1 MNEFTPTER
10 TKVRRLPDRGK
21 YDSESV
27 YGILDEAFI
36 CHVGFV
42 VESQPYVIPTGFARV
57 GDTLYIHGSAASRML
72 RTLADGVQIGVT
84 VTLIDGIVM
93 ARSGFHSSMN
103 YRSVVILGRATQVE
117 GRDEKLAA
125 MAAFSEQV
133 MPGRWK
139 DLRETTDAELK
150 GTLVLSLPLKEVSA
164 KVRSGPPKDD
174 EVDYAL
180 PLWAGIVPLKLTAG
194 NPINDPRLP
203 TGIDPP
209 GYARNYKR

>member
-1 MNEFTPTER
+1 MSKFTPTER

-21 YDSESV
+21 YDAESV

-42 VESQPYVIPTGFARV
+42 VEGQPYVIPTGFARV
-57 GDTLYIHGSAASRML
+57 NDTLYIHGSAASRML
-72 RTLADGVQIGVT
+72 RTLADGVQVCVT

-117 GRDEKLAA
+117 GRDEKLIAL
-125 MAAFSEQV
+125 AAFSEQV

-164 KVRSGPPKDD
+164 KLRTGPPKDD
-174 EVDYAL
+174 EEDYAL
-180 PLWAGIVPLKLTAG
+180 PLWAGVVPLKLTAG
-194 NPINDPRLP
+194 TPINDPLLP
-203 TGIDPP
+203 TGIEPP

>member
-1 MNEFTPTER
+1 MSKFTPTER

-21 YDSESV
+21 YDAESV

-42 VESQPYVIPTGFARV
+42 VEGQPYVIPTGFARID
-57 GDTLYIHGSAASRML
+57 DTLYIHGSAASRML
-72 RTLADGVQIGVT
+72 RTLADGVQVCVT

-103 YRSVVILGRATQVE
+103 YRSVVILGRAMPVE

-125 MAAFSEQV
+125 LAAFSEQV

-174 EVDYAL
+174 EADYAL
-180 PLWAGIVPLKLTAG
+180 PLWAGVVPLKLAAG
-194 NPINDPRLP
+194 TPIDDPRLP
-203 TGIDPP
+203 KGIEPP

>member
-1 MNEFTPTER
+1 MSKFTPTER

-21 YDSESV
+21 YDAESV
-27 YGILDEAFI
+27 YGILDEAFF

-42 VESQPYVIPTGFARV
+42 VEGQPYVIPTGFARID
-57 GDTLYIHGSAASRML
+57 DTLYIHGSAASRML
-72 RTLADGVQIGVT
+72 RTLADGVQVCVT

-103 YRSVVILGRATQVE
+103 YRSVVILGRAMPVE
-117 GRDEKLAA
+117 ARDEKLAA
-125 MAAFSEQV
+125 LAAFSEQV

-174 EVDYAL
+174 EADYAL
-180 PLWAGIVPLKLTAG
+180 PLWAGVVPLKLAAG
-194 NPINDPRLP
+194 TPIDDPRLP
-203 TGIDPP
+203 KGIEPP

>member
-1 MNEFTPTER
+1 MSKFTPTER

-21 YDSESV
+21 YDAESV

-42 VESQPYVIPTGFARV
+42 VEGQPYVIPTGFARV
-57 GDTLYIHGSAASRML
+57 NDTLYIHGSAASRML
-72 RTLADGVQIGVT
+72 RTLADGVQVCVT

-117 GRDEKLAA
+117 GRAEKLAA
-125 MAAFSEQV
+125 LAAFSEQV

-150 GTLVLSLPLKEVSA
+150 GTLVLNLPLKEVSA

-180 PLWAGIVPLKLTAG
+180 PLWAGVVPLKLTAG
-194 NPINDPRLP
+194 NPIDDPRLP
-203 TGIDPP
+203 KGIEPP

>member
-1 MNEFTPTER
+1 MSEFTPTER

-42 VESQPYVIPTGFARV
+42 VDRQPYVIPTGFARV
-57 GDTLYIHGSAASRML
+57 NDTLYIHGSAASRML
-72 RTLADGVQIGVT
+72 RTLADGVQVCVT

-103 YRSVVILGRATQVE
+103 YRSVVILGRTMLVE

-125 MAAFSEQV
+125 LAAFSEQV

-150 GTLVLSLPLKEVSA
+150 GTLVLTLPLKEVSA
-164 KVRSGPPKDD
+164 KVRIGPPKDD
-174 EVDYAL
+174 EADYAL
-180 PLWAGIVPLKLTAG
+180 PLWAGVVPLKLTAG
-194 NPINDPRLP
+194 TPINDPRLP
-203 TGIDPP
+203 KGIETPH
-209 GYARNYKR
+209 YARNYKR

>member
-1 MNEFTPTER
+1 MSKFTPTER

-21 YDSESV
+21 YDAESV

-42 VESQPYVIPTGFARV
+42 VEGQPYVIPTGFARID
-57 GDTLYIHGSAASRML
+57 DTLYIHGSAASRML
-72 RTLADGVQIGVT
+72 RTLADGVQVCVT
-84 VTLIDGIVM
+84 VTLVDGIVM

-103 YRSVVILGRATQVE
+103 YRSVVILGRAMPVE
-117 GRDEKLAA
+117 GRDEKLTAL
-125 MAAFSEQV
+125 AAFSEQV

-174 EVDYAL
+174 EADYAL
-180 PLWAGIVPLKLTAG
+180 PLWAGVVPLKLAAG
-194 NPINDPRLP
+194 TPIDDPRLP
-203 TGIDPP
+203 KGTEPP
-209 GYARNYKR
+209 DYARNYKR

>member
-1 MNEFTPTER
+1 MSKFTPTER

-21 YDSESV
+21 YDAESV

-42 VESQPYVIPTGFARV
+42 VDGQPYVIPTGFARV
-57 GDTLYIHGSAASRML
+57 NDTLYIHGSAASRML
-72 RTLADGVQIGVT
+72 RTLADGVQVCVT

-125 MAAFSEQV
+125 LAAFSEQV

-150 GTLVLSLPLKEVSA
+150 GTLVLTLPLEEVSA

-180 PLWAGIVPLKLTAG
+180 PLWAGVVPLKVTAG
-194 NPINDPRLP
+194 NPIDDPRLP
-203 TGIDPP
+203 KGTEPP
-209 GYARNYKR
+209 DYARNYKR

>member
-21 YDSESV
+21 YDAESV

-36 CHVGFV
+36 CHIGFV
-42 VESQPYVIPTGFARV
+42 VEGHPYVIPTGFARV
-57 GDTLYIHGSAASRML
+57 NDTLYIHGSAASRML
-72 RTLADGVQIGVT
+72 RTLAEGVQVCVT
-84 VTLIDGIVM
+84 VTLVDGIVM

-125 MAAFSEQV
+125 LAAFSEQV

-150 GTLVLSLPLKEVSA
+150 GTLVLTLPLKEVSA
-164 KVRSGPPKDD
+164 KVRTGPPKDD
-174 EVDYAL
+174 EADYAL
-180 PLWAGIVPLKLTAG
+180 PLWAGVVPLKLTAIT
-194 NPINDPRLP
+194 PIDDPRLAK
-203 TGIDPP
+203 GIAPP
-209 GYARNYKR
+209 DYARKYKR

>member
-1 MNEFTPTER
+1 MSKFAPTER
-10 TKVRRLPDRGK
+10 TKVRRLPDRGR
-21 YDSESV
+21 YDPESV

-42 VESQPYVIPTGFARV
+42 VDGQPYVIPTGFARV
-57 GDTLYIHGSAASRML
+57 NDTLYIHGSAASRML
-72 RTLADGVQIGVT
+72 RTLADGVQVCVT

-117 GRDEKLAA
+117 RRDEKLAA
-125 MAAFSEQV
+125 LAAFSEQV

-150 GTLVLSLPLKEVSA
+150 GTLVLTLPLKEVSA
-164 KVRSGPPKDD
+164 KVRTGPPKDD
-174 EVDYAL
+174 EADYAL
-180 PLWAGIVPLKLTAG
+180 PLWAGVVPLKLTASR
-194 NPINDPRLP
+194 PIDDPRLP
-203 TGIDPP
+203 KGIEPP
-209 GYARNYKR
+209 NYARNYKR

>member
-1 MNEFTPTER
+1 MSEFTPTER

-27 YGILDEAFI
+27 HGILDEAFI

-42 VESQPYVIPTGFARV
+42 VDGQPYVIPTGFARV
-57 GDTLYIHGSAASRML
+57 NDTLYIHGSAASRML
-72 RTLADGVQIGVT
+72 RTLADGVQVCVT
-84 VTLIDGIVM
+84 VTLVDGIVM

-103 YRSVVILGRATQVE
+103 YRSVVILGRAMLVE

-125 MAAFSEQV
+125 LAAFSEQV

-150 GTLVLSLPLKEVSA
+150 GTLVLTLPLKEVSA
-164 KVRSGPPKDD
+164 KVRTGPPKDD
-174 EVDYAL
+174 EADYAL
-180 PLWAGIVPLKLTAG
+180 PLWAGVVPLKLTAG
-194 NPINDPRLP
+194 TPIDDPRLP
-203 TGIDPP
+203 EGIEAPD
-209 GYARNYKR
+209 YARNYKR

>member
-1 MNEFTPTER
+1 MSEFTPTPR
-10 TKVRRLPDRGK
+10 TQVRRLPDRGH
-21 YDSESV
+21 YDSETV
-27 YGILDEAFI
+27 HRILDEGFL

-42 VESQPYVIPTGFARV
+42 VDGQPFVIPTGYARV
-57 GDTLYIHGSAASRML
+57 DDCVYLHGSAASRML
-72 RTLADGVQIGVT
+72 RTLAGGVQVCVT
-84 VTLIDGIVM
+84 VTLVDGIVM

-139 DLRETTDAELK
+139 DLRGTTDAELK

-174 EVDYAL
+174 
-180 PLWAGIVPLKLTAG
+180 
-194 NPINDPRLP
+194 
-203 TGIDPP
+203 
-209 GYARNYKR
+209 

>member
-1 MNEFTPTER
+1 MSKFTPTER

-21 YDSESV
+21 YDAESV

-42 VESQPYVIPTGFARV
+42 VEGQPYVIPTGFARV
-57 GDTLYIHGSAASRML
+57 NDTLYIHGSAASRML
-72 RTLADGVQIGVT
+72 RTLADGVQVCVT

-125 MAAFSEQV
+125 LAAFSEQV

-150 GTLVLSLPLKEVSA
+150 GTLVLTLPLKEVSA
-164 KVRSGPPKDD
+164 KVRTGPPKDD

-180 PLWAGIVPLKLTAG
+180 PLWAGVVPLKVTAG
-194 NPINDPRLP
+194 NPIDDPRLP
-203 TGIDPP
+203 KGIEPP
-209 GYARNYKR
+209 DCARNYKR

>member
-72 RTLADGVQIGVT
+72 RTLADGVQVCVT

-180 PLWAGIVPLKLTAG
+180 PLWAGIVPLQLTAG

>member
-57 GDTLYIHGSAASRML
+57 NDTLYIHGSAASRML
-72 RTLADGVQIGVT
+72 RTLADGVQICVT

-194 NPINDPRLP
+194 NPVNDPRLP

>member
-10 TKVRRLPDRGK
+10 TKVHRLPDRGK

-57 GDTLYIHGSAASRML
+57 NDTLYIHGSAASRML
-72 RTLADGVQIGVT
+72 RTLADGVQICVT

-150 GTLVLSLPLKEVSA
+150 GTLVLNLPLKEVSA

>member
-57 GDTLYIHGSAASRML
+57 DDTLYIHGSAASRML
-72 RTLADGVQIGVT
+72 RTLADGVQVCVT

-203 TGIDPP
+203 TGIEPP

>member
-1 MNEFTPTER
+1 MNEFMPTER

-42 VESQPYVIPTGFARV
+42 VDGQPYVIPTGFARV
-57 GDTLYIHGSAASRML
+57 NDTLYIHGSAASRML
-72 RTLADGVQIGVT
+72 RTLADGVQVCVT
-84 VTLIDGIVM
+84 VTLVDGIVM

-103 YRSVVILGRATQVE
+103 YRSVVILGRARQVE

-125 MAAFSEQV
+125 LAAFSEQV

-150 GTLVLSLPLKEVSA
+150 GTLVLTLPLKEVSA
-164 KVRSGPPKDD
+164 KVRTGPPKDD
-174 EVDYAL
+174 EADYAL
-180 PLWAGIVPLKLTAG
+180 PLWAGVVPLRLTAST
-194 NPINDPRLP
+194 PIDDPRLP
-203 TGIDPP
+203 KGIEPP
-209 GYARNYKR
+209 DYARNYKR

>member
-1 MNEFTPTER
+1 MSKFTPTER

-21 YDSESV
+21 YDAESV

-42 VESQPYVIPTGFARV
+42 VEGQPYVIPTGFARV
-57 GDTLYIHGSAASRML
+57 NDTLYIHGSAASRML
-72 RTLADGVQIGVT
+72 CTLADGGQVCVT

-125 MAAFSEQV
+125 LAAFSEQV

-150 GTLVLSLPLKEVSA
+150 GTLVLTLPLKEVSA

-180 PLWAGIVPLKLTAG
+180 PLWAGVVPLKVTAG
-194 NPINDPRLP
+194 NPIDDPRLP
-203 TGIDPP
+203 KGTEPP
-209 GYARNYKR
+209 DYARNYKR

>member
-1 MNEFTPTER
+1 MSKFTPTER

-21 YDSESV
+21 YDAESV

-42 VESQPYVIPTGFARV
+42 VEGQPYVIPTGFARV
-57 GDTLYIHGSAASRML
+57 NDTLYIHGSAASRML
-72 RTLADGVQIGVT
+72 RTMADEVQVCVT
-84 VTLIDGIVM
+84 VTLVDGIVM

-117 GRDEKLAA
+117 GRAEKLAA
-125 MAAFSEQV
+125 LAAFSEQV

-150 GTLVLSLPLKEVSA
+150 GTLVLTLPLKEVSA

-180 PLWAGIVPLKLTAG
+180 PLWAGVVPLKLSAG
-194 NPINDPRLP
+194 TPIDDPRLP
-203 TGIDPP
+203 RGIEPP

>member
-1 MNEFTPTER
+1 MSKFTPTER

-21 YDSESV
+21 YDTESV

-42 VESQPYVIPTGFARV
+42 VEGQPYVIPTGFARV
-57 GDTLYIHGSAASRML
+57 NDTLYIHGSAASRML
-72 RTLADGVQIGVT
+72 RTLADGVQVCVT

-117 GRDEKLAA
+117 GRAEKLAA
-125 MAAFSEQV
+125 LAAFSEQV

-150 GTLVLSLPLKEVSA
+150 GTLVLTLPLKEVSA

-180 PLWAGIVPLKLTAG
+180 PLWAGVVPLKLTAG
-194 NPINDPRLP
+194 NPIDDPRLP
-203 TGIDPP
+203 RGIEPP

>member
-1 MNEFTPTER
+1 MSKFTPTER
-10 TKVRRLPDRGK
+10 TIVRRLPDRGK
-21 YDSESV
+21 YDAESV

-42 VESQPYVIPTGFARV
+42 VEGQPYVIPTGFARV
-57 GDTLYIHGSAASRML
+57 NDTLYIHGSAASRML
-72 RTLADGVQIGVT
+72 RTLADGVQVCVT

-125 MAAFSEQV
+125 LAAFSEQV

-150 GTLVLSLPLKEVSA
+150 GTLVLTLPLEEVSA

-174 EVDYAL
+174 EADYAL
-180 PLWAGIVPLKLTAG
+180 PLWAGVVPLKVTAG
-194 NPINDPRLP
+194 NPIDDPRLP
-203 TGIDPP
+203 KGTEPP
-209 GYARNYKR
+209 DYARNYKR

>member
-1 MNEFTPTER
+1 MSKFTPTER

-21 YDSESV
+21 YDSERV

-42 VESQPYVIPTGFARV
+42 VDGQPYVIPTGFARV
-57 GDTLYIHGSAASRML
+57 GDTLYIHGSPASRML
-72 RTLADGVQIGVT
+72 RTLAGGVQVCVT

-103 YRSVVILGRATQVE
+103 YRSVVILGRALPVE
-117 GRDEKLAA
+117 GREEKLAA
-125 MAAFSEQV
+125 LAAFSEQV

-150 GTLVLSLPLKEVSA
+150 GTLVLSLALKEVSA
-164 KVRSGPPKDD
+164 KVRTGPPKDD
-174 EVDYAL
+174 EPDYAL
-180 PLWAGIVPLKLTAG
+180 PLWAGVVPLKLTAG
-194 NPINDPRLP
+194 TPIDDPRLAK
-203 TGIDPP
+203 GIEPP
-209 GYARNYKR
+209 DYARNYKR

>member
-10 TKVRRLPDRGK
+10 TKVRRLPDRGR

-42 VESQPYVIPTGFARV
+42 VDGQPYVIPTGFARV
-57 GDTLYIHGSAASRML
+57 NDTLYIHGSAASRML
-72 RTLADGVQIGVT
+72 RTLADGVQVCVT
-84 VTLIDGIVM
+84 VTLVDGIVM

-117 GRDEKLAA
+117 ERDEKLAA
-125 MAAFSEQV
+125 LAAFSEQV

-139 DLRETTDAELK
+139 NLRETTDAELK
-150 GTLVLSLPLKEVSA
+150 GTLVLRLPLEEVSA
-164 KVRSGPPKDD
+164 KVRTGPPKDD
-174 EVDYAL
+174 EADYAL
-180 PLWAGIVPLKLTAG
+180 PLWAGVVPLKLTAG
-194 NPINDPRLP
+194 NPIDDPRLP
-203 TGIDPP
+203 KGIEPP

>member
-1 MNEFTPTER
+1 MSEFTPTER

-42 VESQPYVIPTGFARV
+42 VDRQPYVIPTGFARV
-57 GDTLYIHGSAASRML
+57 NDTLYIHGSAASRML
-72 RTLADGVQIGVT
+72 RTLADGMQVCVT

-103 YRSVVILGRATQVE
+103 YRSVVILGRTMLVE

-125 MAAFSEQV
+125 LAAFSEQV

-150 GTLVLSLPLKEVSA
+150 GTLVLTLPLKEVSA
-164 KVRSGPPKDD
+164 KVRIGPPKDD
-174 EVDYAL
+174 EADYAL
-180 PLWAGIVPLKLTAG
+180 PLWAGVVPLKLTAG
-194 NPINDPRLP
+194 TPINDPRLP
-203 TGIDPP
+203 KGIETPH
-209 GYARNYKR
+209 YARNYKR

>member
-1 MNEFTPTER
+1 
-10 TKVRRLPDRGK
+10 
-21 YDSESV
+21 V
-27 YGILDEAFI
+27 YRILDEAFI

-72 RTLADGVQIGVT
+72 RTLADGVQVCVT

>member
-1 MNEFTPTER
+1 MSKFTPTER

-21 YDSESV
+21 YDAESV

-42 VESQPYVIPTGFARV
+42 VEGQPYVIPTGFARV
-57 GDTLYIHGSAASRML
+57 NDTLYIHGSAASRML
-72 RTLADGVQIGVT
+72 RTLADGVQVCVT

-125 MAAFSEQV
+125 LAAFSEQV

-150 GTLVLSLPLKEVSA
+150 GTLVLTLPLEEVSA

-174 EVDYAL
+174 EADYAL
-180 PLWAGIVPLKLTAG
+180 PLWAGVVPLKVTAG
-194 NPINDPRLP
+194 NPIDDPRLP
-203 TGIDPP
+203 KGTEPP
-209 GYARNYKR
+209 DYARNYKR

>member
-1 MNEFTPTER
+1 MSKFTPTER

-21 YDSESV
+21 YDAESV
-27 YGILDEAFI
+27 YGILEEAFI

-42 VESQPYVIPTGFARV
+42 ADGQPYVIPGGSARV
-57 GDTLYIHGSAASRML
+57 KETLYIHGSAASRML
-72 RTLADGVQIGVT
+72 RTLADGVQVCVT
-84 VTLIDGIVM
+84 VTLVDGIVM

-125 MAAFSEQV
+125 LGAFSEQV

-150 GTLVLSLPLKEVSA
+150 GTLVLTLPLKEVSA
-164 KVRSGPPKDD
+164 KVRIGPPKDD
-174 EVDYAL
+174 EADYAL
-180 PLWAGIVPLKLTAG
+180 PLWAGVVPLKLTAG
-194 NPINDPRLP
+194 TPINDPRLP
-203 TGIDPP
+203 KGIETPH
-209 GYARNYKR
+209 YARNYKR